1 MAAEARIEALGLDL
15 SPRSGPVANYLSAV
29 TVGSLVFLSGHGP
42 VRPEGGLVTGR
53 LGDDLSIEE
62 GAAAMRLT
70 AVALLASLRAEIGD
84 LDRVV
89 RIVKLLCMVNS
100 TPDFQ
105 KQPAVADGASDL
117 LVEVFGE
124 RGRHARAAV
133 GVASLPFGMAVEV
146 EMVVEVEG

>member
-1 MAAEARIEALGLDL
+1 MGAEARIEALGLDL
-15 SPRSGPVANYLSAV
+15 SPRGGPVANYLSAV
-29 TVGSLVFLSGHGP
+29 TAGSLVFLSGHGP

-53 LGDDLSIEE
+53 LGDDLSVEE

-70 AVALLASLRAEIGD
+70 AIARLASLRAEVGD
-84 LDRVV
+84 LDRVK
-89 RIVKLLCMVNS
+89 RIAKLLCLVNS